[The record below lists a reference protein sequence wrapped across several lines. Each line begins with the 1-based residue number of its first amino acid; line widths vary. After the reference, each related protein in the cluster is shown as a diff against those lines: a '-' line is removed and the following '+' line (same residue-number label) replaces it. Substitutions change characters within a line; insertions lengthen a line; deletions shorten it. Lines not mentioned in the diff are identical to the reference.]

1 MEVLFTTTTLL
12 AAAPPKVTVAPA
24 RKPVPVIVTP
34 LPPLLDPELGEIELT
49 VGAGLGEPIWRKFAI
64 DGTPWLL
71 SKKSM

>member
-49 VGAGLGEPIWRKFAI
+49 VGAGL
-64 DGTPWLL
+64 DVV
-71 SKKSM
+71 